1 MYRQIKRSRFSAT
14 RASRFWVVGALLSV
28 IIPLPLWG
36 QQILYDPDTKKIS
49 YRAVVEVEG
58 LNKEEL
64 YSRARKWFYESYIFL
79 QSKTKPAEQQEQGYL
94 TIDTGFYFRTAFHSG
109 QMSYTCS
116 VRVQDGKYHYAFT
129 DFRFQPY
136 RSISFQG
143 FNTLM
148 PAGPPVGLE
157 DPSLGINGRII
168 KETNRQVQFLIADL
182 HQSLNRRAILSLN
195 DW

>member
-1 MYRQIKRSRFSAT
+1 MYLQIKKFRFSFP
-14 RASRFWVVGALLSV
+14 RSSRLWVVGALLS
-28 IIPLPLWG
+28 INLPLPLWG
-36 QQILYDPDTKKIS
+36 QQVLYDPDTKKIS

-58 LNKEEL
+58 LSKEEL
-64 YSRARKWFYESYIFL
+64 YGRARKWFHESYIFL
-79 QSKTKPAEQQEQGYL
+79 QSKTTPAEQQEQGYL
-94 TIDTGFYFRTAFHSG
+94 TVDTGFYFHTAFHSG

-116 VRVQDGKYHYAFT
+116 VRVQDGKYRYEFS

-143 FNTLM
+143 FNTLV
-148 PAGPPVGLE
+148 PARPPVGLE

-182 HQSLNRRAILSLN
+182 HQSLNRRTILSLN